1 MLKTGGSPRQIVK
14 DKGLEQSSD
23 EGELE
28 ALCRE
33 AIAANEKAVQQYKE
47 GNAKAINAV
56 KGFVMKATKGKANP
70 KVVNDLIER
79 LVNEGCN

>member
-1 MLKTGGSPRQIVK
+1 MIRTGSAAADIVRE
-14 DKGLEQSSD
+14 KGLEQSSD

-33 AIAANEKAVQQYKE
+33 AIAANEKAVAQYRD

-56 KGFVMKATKGKANP
+56 KGQVMKATKGKANP
-70 KVVNDLIER
+70 GVVNELIER
-79 LVNEGCN
+79 LLGK